1 MKQGKERRKKGIKYL
16 ETAKLLFLFL
26 KKQVVS
32 FHFTLPIL
40 QFSTLKL
47 RRSFQQFPAE
57 SSTSSVE

>member
-32 FHFTLPIL
+32 FHLTLPIL